1 MLFRLISTLSVNYR
15 YSNTT
20 NSIIFCIFAVS
31 DMKYKDSRCDFK
43 EERDADIL
51 RAYRE
56 ILTTGDNI
64 TLSEIEEK
72 LSQSPSSRFWVS
84 EDRAYIVILDLLLG
98 KSIDYMI
105 PTRMAMY
112 QEIFRRFKN
121 YRKQYPHLSKM
132 DIIKRVCY
140 EPAPSF
146 YLTPQTMHVILY
158 RVRKEEKKRCNEELK
173 RRLRFM
179 QGTL

>member
-20 NSIIFCIFAVS
+20 NSIIFCIFALS

-72 LSQSPSSRFWVS
+72 LSQSPSCRFWVS

-105 PTRMAMY
+105 PTRRAMY
-112 QEIFRRFKN
+112 QEIFK
-121 YRKQYPHLSKM
+121 S
-132 DIIKRVCY
+132 VCY

-158 RVRKEEKKRCNEELK
+158 RVRKEEKKRCYEERK

>member
-20 NSIIFCIFAVS
+20 NSIIFCIFAGS

-72 LSQSPSSRFWVS
+72 LSQSPSCRFWVS

-105 PTRMAMY
+105 PTRRAMY
-112 QEIFRRFKN
+112 QEIFRRFQIHKSN
-121 YRKQYPHLSKM
+121 EPYLSNM
-132 DIIKRVCY
+132 DIIKRVCA
-140 EPAPSF
+140 EKAPSF
-146 YLTPQTMHVILY
+146 YLTPQSIHVILS
-158 RVRKEEKKRCNEELK
+158 RVRKEEKQRCYERRK

-179 QGTL
+179 LGTL

>member
-1 MLFRLISTLSVNYR
+1 
-15 YSNTT
+15 
-20 NSIIFCIFAVS
+20 
-31 DMKYKDSRCDFK
+31 MKYKDSRCDFR

-72 LSQSPSSRFWVS
+72 LSQSPSCRFWVS
-84 EDRAYIVILDLLLG
+84 EDRAYIVILDLLKG
-98 KSIDYMI
+98 KPLDNMI
-105 PTRMAMY
+105 PTRKEMY
-112 QEIFRRFKN
+112 QEIFRRFQIHKSN
-121 YRKQYPHLSKM
+121 EPYLSNM

-158 RVRKEEKKRCNEELK
+158 RVRKEEKKRCYEERK

>member
-1 MLFRLISTLSVNYR
+1 
-15 YSNTT
+15 
-20 NSIIFCIFAVS
+20 
-31 DMKYKDSRCDFK
+31 MKYKDSRCYFIQ
-43 EERDADIL
+43 ERDADLL
-51 RAYRE
+51 RAYKE
-56 ILTTGDNI
+56 IIKVRDNI
-64 TLSEIEEK
+64 RLSEIEEN
-72 LSQSPSSRFWVS
+72 LAQSPSRRFWVS

-105 PTRMAMY
+105 PTRRAMY
-112 QEIFRRFKN
+112 HEIFRRFKN

-158 RVRKEEKKRCNEELK
+158 RVRKEEKKRCYEERK